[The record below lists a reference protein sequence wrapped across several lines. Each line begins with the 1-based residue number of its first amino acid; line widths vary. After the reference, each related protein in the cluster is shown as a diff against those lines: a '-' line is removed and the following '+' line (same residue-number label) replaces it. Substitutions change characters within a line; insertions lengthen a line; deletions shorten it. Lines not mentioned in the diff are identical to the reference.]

1 MHPPPEAKNLKP
13 KTYNLKPN
21 KMARN
26 LINRYVWLVDTISR
40 YGRISLK
47 DLNAA
52 WLRSDISEGKPLAR
66 RTFFHYRDGV
76 QEMFDINIMC
86 DKSTFEYYIDNPG
99 GESNARLLSWLVDSV
114 SMSGTLSNA
123 HDVSGRIMLE
133 NVPSARQHLPVIID
147 ALKQNRRIAFSYK
160 SYTRSRPTDGI
171 VLEPYFVKIFKQL
184 WYVIGLNVKDGVI
197 KTYALDRISQL
208 NLLQD
213 TFVMPDDINPSEF
226 FKDCFGIIT
235 NQNTPKRIVLRVEP
249 TQAKYFR
256 ALPLHS
262 SQQEE
267 VHDQYSIFTYQ
278 MRITYDLKEELMS
291 HGASIE
297 VLEPKELQALIRT
310 ELEQALNNYK

>member
-1 MHPPPEAKNLKP
+1 
-13 KTYNLKPN
+13 
-21 KMARN
+21 MARN

-40 YGRISLK
+40 YGRITLN

-76 QEMFDINIMC
+76 EEMFDINIQC
-86 DKSTFEYYIDNPG
+86 DKSTFEYYIDDTG
-99 GESNARLLSWLVDSV
+99 GESNARLRSWVVDSV

-123 HDVSGRIMLE
+123 RDVSGRIMLE
-133 NVPSARQHLPVIID
+133 NVPSAREHLPVIID
-147 ALKQNRRIAFSYK
+147 ALKQNRRIRFSYK
-160 SYTRSRPTDGI
+160 SYTRSKPTDGI
-171 VLEPYFVKIFKQL
+171 MLEPYFVKIFKQL
-184 WYVIGLNVKDGVI
+184 WYVIGLNVKDGLV
-197 KTYALDRISQL
+197 KTYSLDRISNL
-208 NLLQD
+208 NILQD
-213 TFVMPDDINPSEF
+213 TFDMPEEVNPSEF

-235 NQNTPKRIVLRVEP
+235 NRNSAKRIVLRVEP

-267 VHDQYSIFTYQ
+267 VHDNYSIFTYR

-297 VLEPKELQALIRT
+297 VLAPQELKTLIRN
-310 ELEQALNNYK
+310 ELEQALKNYQ

>member
-1 MHPPPEAKNLKP
+1 
-13 KTYNLKPN
+13 
-21 KMARN
+21 MARN
-26 LINRYVWLVDTISR
+26 LVNRYVWLVDTISR
-40 YGRISLK
+40 YGRITLK
-47 DLNAA
+47 DLNKA
-52 WLRSDISEGKPLAR
+52 WLRSEISEGKPLAR

-76 QEMFDINIMC
+76 EEMFDINIQC
-86 DKSTFEYYIDNPG
+86 DKSTFEYYIDTS
-99 GESNARLLSWLVDSV
+99 GEEHNARLQSWLVDSV
-114 SMSGTLSNA
+114 SISGMLSGA
-123 HDVSGRIMLE
+123 HDISGRIMLE
-133 NVPSARQHLPVIID
+133 NVPSARQYLPVVID
-147 ALKQNRRIAFSYK
+147 ALKQNRRISFSYK

-184 WYVIGLNVKDGVI
+184 WYVIGLNVKDKQV
-197 KTYALDRISQL
+197 KTYSLDRMSQL

-213 TFVMPDDINPSEF
+213 TFVMPEDVNPSEF

-235 NQNTPKRIVLRVEP
+235 NRNRPKRIVLRVEP

-267 VHDQYSIFTYQ
+267 VHDEYSVFTYQ

-297 VLEPKELQALIRT
+297 VLEPQELKLLIRN
-310 ELEQALNNYK
+310 ELEQALKNYE

>member
-1 MHPPPEAKNLKP
+1 
-13 KTYNLKPN
+13 
-21 KMARN
+21 MARN

-40 YGRISLK
+40 YGRITLK

-52 WLRSDISEGKPLAR
+52 WLRSEISEGKPLAR

-76 QEMFDINIMC
+76 EEMFDINIKC
-86 DKSTFEYYIDNPG
+86 DKATFEYYIDDKD
-99 GESNARLLSWLVDSV
+99 GEDNARLRSWLVDSV

-123 HDVSGRIMLE
+123 RDISSRIMLE
-133 NVPSARQHLPVIID
+133 NVPSAREHLPVVID
-147 ALKQNRRIAFSYK
+147 ALKQNRRIRFSYK
-160 SYTRSRPTDGI
+160 SYTRALPTDGI

-184 WYVIGLNVKDGVI
+184 WYVIGLNVKDGQI
-197 KTYALDRISQL
+197 KTYSLDRMSNL

-213 TFVMPDDINPSEF
+213 LFDMPENVNPSEF

-235 NQNTPKRIVLRVEP
+235 NQNSAKRIVLRVEP

-267 VHDQYSIFTYQ
+267 VHDQYSIFTYK

-297 VLEPKELQALIRT
+297 VLEPQELKTLIRT

>member
-1 MHPPPEAKNLKP
+1 
-13 KTYNLKPN
+13 
-21 KMARN
+21 MARN

-40 YGRISLK
+40 YGRITLK

-76 QEMFDINIMC
+76 EEMFDINIQC
-86 DKSTFEYYIDNPG
+86 DKSTFEYYIDDTG
-99 GESNARLLSWLVDSV
+99 GESNARLRSWVVDSV

-123 HDVSGRIMLE
+123 RDVSGRIMLE
-133 NVPSARQHLPVIID
+133 NVPSAREHLPVIID
-147 ALKQNRRIAFSYK
+147 ALKQNRRLRCSYK
-160 SYTRSRPTDGI
+160 SYTRSKPTDGI
-171 VLEPYFVKIFKQL
+171 MLEPYFVKIFKQL
-184 WYVIGLNVKDGVI
+184 WYVIGLNVKDGLV
-197 KTYALDRISQL
+197 KTYSLDRISNL
-208 NLLQD
+208 NILQD
-213 TFVMPDDINPSEF
+213 TFDMPEEVNPSEF

-235 NQNTPKRIVLRVEP
+235 NRNSAKRIVLRVEP

-267 VHDQYSIFTYQ
+267 VHDNYSIFTYR

-297 VLEPKELQALIRT
+297 VLAPQELKTLIRN
-310 ELEQALNNYK
+310 ELEQALKNYQ

>member
-1 MHPPPEAKNLKP
+1 
-13 KTYNLKPN
+13 
-21 KMARN
+21 MARN

-40 YGRISLK
+40 YGRITLK

-52 WLRSDISEGKPLAR
+52 WLRSEISEGKPLAR

-76 QEMFDINIMC
+76 EEMFDINIKC
-86 DKSTFEYYIDNPG
+86 DKATFEYYIDDKD
-99 GESNARLLSWLVDSV
+99 GEDNARLRSWLVDSV

-123 HDVSGRIMLE
+123 RDISSRIMLE
-133 NVPSARQHLPVIID
+133 NVPSAREHLPVVID
-147 ALKQNRRIAFSYK
+147 ALKQNRRIRFSYK
-160 SYTRSRPTDGI
+160 SYTRALPTDGI

-184 WYVIGLNVKDGVI
+184 WYVIGLNVKDGQV
-197 KTYALDRISQL
+197 KTYSLDRMSNL

-213 TFVMPDDINPSEF
+213 LFDMPENVNPSEF

-235 NQNTPKRIVLRVEP
+235 NQNSAKRIVLRVEP

-267 VHDQYSIFTYQ
+267 VHDNYSIFTYK

-297 VLEPKELQALIRT
+297 VLEPQELKTLIRT

>member
-1 MHPPPEAKNLKP
+1 
-13 KTYNLKPN
+13 
-21 KMARN
+21 MARN

-47 DLNAA
+47 ELNNA
-52 WLRSDISEGKPLAR
+52 WLRSEISEGKPLAR

-76 QEMFDINIMC
+76 QDMFDINILC
-86 DKSTFEYYIDNPG
+86 DKSTFEYYIDDSDEDN
-99 GESNARLLSWLVDSV
+99 NARLRSWLVDSL
-114 SMSGTLSNA
+114 SMSGMLSNA
-123 HDVSGRIMLE
+123 HDISDRIMLE

-147 ALKQNRRIAFSYK
+147 ALKENHRISFSYK
-160 SYTRSRPTDGI
+160 SYTRSRPVHGI

-184 WYVIGLNVKDGVI
+184 WYVIGLNVAEGQI
-197 KTYALDRISQL
+197 KTYSLDRMSDL
-208 NLLQD
+208 NLMPD
-213 TFVMPDDINPSEF
+213 VFVMPENINPSEF

-235 NQNTPKRIVLRVEP
+235 NKNSAKRIVLRVEP

-267 VHDQYSIFTYQ
+267 VHDQYSIFSYK

-297 VLEPKELQALIRT
+297 VLEPKELKTLIRT
-310 ELEQALNNYK
+310 ELEEALKNYQ

>member
-1 MHPPPEAKNLKP
+1 
-13 KTYNLKPN
+13 
-21 KMARN
+21 MARN

-40 YGRISLK
+40 YGRITLK

-52 WLRSDISEGKPLAR
+52 WLRSEISEGKPLAR

-76 QEMFDINIMC
+76 EEMFDINIKC
-86 DKSTFEYYIDNPG
+86 DKATFEYYIDDKD
-99 GESNARLLSWLVDSV
+99 GEDNARLRSWLVDSV

-123 HDVSGRIMLE
+123 RDISSRIMLE
-133 NVPSARQHLPVIID
+133 NVPSAREHLPVVID
-147 ALKQNRRIAFSYK
+147 ALKQNRRIRFSYK
-160 SYTRSRPTDGI
+160 SYTRALPTDGI

-184 WYVIGLNVKDGVI
+184 WYVIGLNVKDGQI
-197 KTYALDRISQL
+197 KTYSLDRMSNL

-213 TFVMPDDINPSEF
+213 LFEMPENVNPSEF

-235 NQNTPKRIVLRVEP
+235 NQNSAKRIVLRVEP

-267 VHDQYSIFTYQ
+267 VHDNYSIFTYK

-297 VLEPKELQALIRT
+297 VLEPQELKTLIRT
-310 ELEQALNNYK
+310 ELEQALKNYQ

>member
-1 MHPPPEAKNLKP
+1 
-13 KTYNLKPN
+13 
-21 KMARN
+21 MARN

-40 YGRISLK
+40 YGRITLK

-52 WLRSDISEGKPLAR
+52 WLRSEISEGKPLAR

-76 QEMFDINIMC
+76 EEMFDINIKC
-86 DKSTFEYYIDNPG
+86 DKATFEYYIDDKD
-99 GESNARLLSWLVDSV
+99 GEDNARLRSWLVDSV

-123 HDVSGRIMLE
+123 RDISSRIMLE
-133 NVPSARQHLPVIID
+133 NVPSAREHLPVVID
-147 ALKQNRRIAFSYK
+147 ALKQNRRIRFSYK
-160 SYTRSRPTDGI
+160 SYTRALPTDGI

-184 WYVIGLNVKDGVI
+184 WYVIGLNVKDGQI
-197 KTYALDRISQL
+197 KTYSLDRMSNL

-213 TFVMPDDINPSEF
+213 LFDMPENVNPSEF

-235 NQNTPKRIVLRVEP
+235 NQNSAKRIVLRVEP

-267 VHDQYSIFTYQ
+267 VHDNYSIFTYR

-297 VLEPKELQALIRT
+297 VLEPQELKTLIRT

>member
-1 MHPPPEAKNLKP
+1 
-13 KTYNLKPN
+13 
-21 KMARN
+21 MARN

-40 YGRISLK
+40 YGRITLK

-52 WLRSDISEGKPLAR
+52 WLRSEISEGKPLAR

-76 QEMFDINIMC
+76 EEMFDININC
-86 DKSTFEYYIDNPG
+86 DKATFEYYIDDKD
-99 GESNARLLSWLVDSV
+99 GEDNARLRSWLVDSV

-123 HDVSGRIMLE
+123 RDISSRIMLE
-133 NVPSARQHLPVIID
+133 NVPSAREHLPVVID
-147 ALKQNRRIAFSYK
+147 ALKQDRRIRFSYK
-160 SYTRSRPTDGI
+160 SYTRALPTDGI

-184 WYVIGLNVKDGVI
+184 WYVIGLNVKDGQI
-197 KTYALDRISQL
+197 KTYSLDRMSNL

-213 TFVMPDDINPSEF
+213 LFDMPENVNPSEF

-235 NQNTPKRIVLRVEP
+235 NQNSAKRIVLRVEP

-267 VHDQYSIFTYQ
+267 VHDNYSIFTYK

-297 VLEPKELQALIRT
+297 VLEPQELKTLIRT

>member
-1 MHPPPEAKNLKP
+1 
-13 KTYNLKPN
+13 
-21 KMARN
+21 MARN
-26 LINRYVWLVDTISR
+26 LVNRYVWLVDTISR
-40 YGRISLK
+40 YGRITLK
-47 DLNAA
+47 DLNKA
-52 WLRSDISEGKPLAR
+52 WLRSEISEGKPLAR

-76 QEMFDINIMC
+76 EEMFDINIQC
-86 DKSTFEYYIDNPG
+86 DKSTFEYYIDTS
-99 GESNARLLSWLVDSV
+99 GEEHNARLQSWLVDSV
-114 SMSGTLSNA
+114 SISGMLSGA
-123 HDVSGRIMLE
+123 HDISGRIMLE
-133 NVPSARQHLPVIID
+133 NVPSARQYLPVVID
-147 ALKQNRRIAFSYK
+147 ALKQNRRISFSYK

-184 WYVIGLNVKDGVI
+184 WYVIGLNVKDKQV
-197 KTYALDRISQL
+197 KTYSLDRMSQL

-213 TFVMPDDINPSEF
+213 TFVMPEDVNPSEF

-235 NQNTPKRIVLRVEP
+235 NRNRPKRIVLRVEP

-267 VHDQYSIFTYQ
+267 VHDEYSVFTYQ

-297 VLEPKELQALIRT
+297 VLEPQELKLLICN
-310 ELEQALNNYK
+310 ELEQALKNYE

>member
-1 MHPPPEAKNLKP
+1 
-13 KTYNLKPN
+13 
-21 KMARN
+21 MARN

-40 YGRISLK
+40 YGRITLK

-52 WLRSDISEGKPLAR
+52 WLRSEISEGKPLAR

-76 QEMFDINIMC
+76 EEMFDINIKC
-86 DKSTFEYYIDNPG
+86 DKATFEYYIDDKD
-99 GESNARLLSWLVDSV
+99 GEDNARLRSWLVDSV

-123 HDVSGRIMLE
+123 RDISSRIMLE
-133 NVPSARQHLPVIID
+133 NVPSAREHLPVVID
-147 ALKQNRRIAFSYK
+147 ALKQNRRIRFSYK
-160 SYTRSRPTDGI
+160 SYTRALPTDGI

-184 WYVIGLNVKDGVI
+184 WYVIGLNVKDGQV
-197 KTYALDRISQL
+197 KTYSLDRMSNL

-213 TFVMPDDINPSEF
+213 LFDMPENVNPSEF

-235 NQNTPKRIVLRVEP
+235 NQNSAKRIVLRVEP

-267 VHDQYSIFTYQ
+267 VHDNYSIFTYR

-297 VLEPKELQALIRT
+297 VLEPQELKTLIRT

>member
-1 MHPPPEAKNLKP
+1 
-13 KTYNLKPN
+13 
-21 KMARN
+21 MARN

-40 YGRISLK
+40 YGRITLK

-52 WLRSDISEGKPLAR
+52 WLRSEISEGKPLAR

-76 QEMFDINIMC
+76 EEMFDINIKC
-86 DKSTFEYYIDNPG
+86 DKATFEYYIDDKD
-99 GESNARLLSWLVDSV
+99 GEDNARLRSWLVDSV

-123 HDVSGRIMLE
+123 RDISSRIMLE
-133 NVPSARQHLPVIID
+133 NVPSAREHLPVVID
-147 ALKQNRRIAFSYK
+147 ALKQNRRIRFSYK
-160 SYTRSRPTDGI
+160 SYTRALPTDGI

-184 WYVIGLNVKDGVI
+184 WYVIGNNVKEGQI
-197 KTYALDRISQL
+197 KTYALDRMSGL

-213 TFVMPDDINPSEF
+213 TFTMPADVKPSEF
-226 FKDCFGIIT
+226 FKDCFGITT
-235 NQNTPKRIVLRVEP
+235 NQNSPKRIVLRVEP

-267 VHDQYSIFTYQ
+267 VHDNYSIFTYQ

-291 HGASIE
+291 HGATIE
-297 VLEPKELQALIRT
+297 VLEPQELKTLILTELQ
-310 ELEQALNNYK
+310 QAIKNYQ